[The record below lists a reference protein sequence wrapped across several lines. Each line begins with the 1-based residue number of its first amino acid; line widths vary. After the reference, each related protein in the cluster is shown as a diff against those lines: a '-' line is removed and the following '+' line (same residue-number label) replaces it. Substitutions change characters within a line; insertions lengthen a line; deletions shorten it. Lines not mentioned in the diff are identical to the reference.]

1 MESNAEKLVRLAPK
15 LTESER
21 KRINDLFQAYIFRRS
36 KTGEVWTTCCGVYKK
51 LDDNNVTNQEWY
63 LLTAPH
69 APAPDVRWGK
79 DKNAPNSQARV
90 ECPWCGARAA
100 VKEIQYT
107 GGRKNLWEFRRV
119 LTLRQWRGA
128 LWACAYDCTKD
139 YGCVERST
147 EGPDIKLLR
156 IYRFRPGKAE
166 CAGRDYGWYGN
177 GPIKYY
183 QCQTE
188 PGKGK
193 TLWETERPFGWCQ
206 EYGLG
211 YETIGMGE
219 IGKSEFRY
227 CGVEKVRLSDE
238 VTRTLTACCFYPRQ
252 IEFLMKCGMEDA
264 VRDLVANVR
273 KNAAAIHWDAETPA
287 EFLGV
292 KPRELRMLQ
301 EANTSYSWV
310 RIEALGIYRRQK
322 GKSTLEDCLRFA
334 QIGMGGNKEKMLLK
348 RMREHGVSIGKLLRY
363 MDKHCLGKRDIRS
376 ALDAYVDYLLAAEGV
391 GLDLNNPIFLMPR
404 DFEEKHDQVTAAW
417 SAVLAERRR
426 KAEAE
431 RHAAAAEARRK
442 VQEKFRGR
450 VKSLTRRYTYTD
462 GELLVRPAVNAEE
475 IMREGKLLHHC
486 VGGYAD
492 RHISGATTILFLR
505 RRSAPGK
512 PLCSIEV
519 SGNTIRQIHGWDDER
534 TYCEDNPHREDPRK
548 IYGAFLD
555 EWLAWLEGGS
565 KRDKAGR
572 PIIKKKVRKTA

>member
-1 MESNAEKLVRLAPK
+1 METNAEKLVRLAPK

-21 KRINDLFQAYIFRRS
+21 KQINARFQAYIFRRS
-36 KTGEVWTTCCGVYKK
+36 KTGEVWTTCCGVHKK
-51 LDDNNVTNQEWY
+51 LDGAATDWEY
-63 LLTAPH
+63 ALLTAPH
-69 APAPDVRWGK
+69 TPAPDVRWGK

-100 VKEIQYT
+100 VKEIRYT
-107 GGRKNLWEFRRV
+107 GRRKNLWEFRRV
-119 LTLRQWRGA
+119 LTLRQWRGD

-166 CAGRDYGWYGN
+166 CAGRGSGWYSN
-177 GPIKYY
+177 GPMQFYH
-183 QCQTE
+183 CQTA

-193 TLWETERPFGWCQ
+193 KLWTTERPFDWCC

-211 YETIGMGE
+211 YEIIGMEE
-219 IGKSEFRY
+219 IGKSKFRY
-227 CGVEKVRLSDE
+227 CGVEKVGLSDE

-264 VRDLVANVR
+264 VRDLVVNGR

-301 EANTSYSWV
+301 EANIYSWV

-334 QIGMGGNKEKMLLK
+334 QIRMDGNKQKMLLK

-363 MDKHCLGKRDIRS
+363 MDKHCLEKRTLRG
-376 ALDAYVDYLLAAEGV
+376 ALDTYVDYLVAAEGV
-391 GLDLNNPIFLMPR
+391 GLDLSNPIFLMPR

-431 RHAAAAEARRK
+431 RRAAFAEERRK
-442 VQEKFRGR
+442 TLEKFRGR
-450 VKSLTRRYTYTD
+450 VKSLARKYTYTD

-475 IMREGKLLHHC
+475 IVREGKLLHHC

-512 PLCSIEV
+512 PLCTIEIYG
-519 SGNTIRQIHGWDDER
+519 STIRQIHGWDDER
-534 TYCEDNPHREDPRK
+534 SACKDNPDREDPRK
-548 IYGAFLD
+548 IYAAFLD
-555 EWLAWLEGGS
+555 EWQRWLEGGS

-572 PIIKKKVRKTA
+572 PIIKKRKVRKTA

>member
-1 MESNAEKLVRLAPK
+1 MSESNAEKLVRLAPK
-15 LTESER
+15 LTESE
-21 KRINDLFQAYIFRRS
+21 KKQINGLFRAYIFRRS
-36 KTGEVWTTCCGVYKK
+36 KTGEVWTTCCGVHKK
-51 LDDNNVTNQEWY
+51 LDAPVTDKEWAV
-63 LLTAPH
+63 LQAAHTPQ
-69 APAPDVRWGK
+69 PDYRWGK
-79 DKNAPNSQARV
+79 GINAPNSLARV
-90 ECPWCGARAA
+90 ECPWCGAKAA
-100 VKEIQYT
+100 VKEIRYT

-119 LTLRQWRGA
+119 LALRQWRGA

-147 EGPDIKLLR
+147 EGPNINLLR

-166 CAGRDYGWYGN
+166 CAGRDGCWYDN
-177 GPIKYY
+177 GPIRYY
-183 QCQTE
+183 QCQTA

-193 TLWETERPFGWCQ
+193 NLWTTERPFGWCN

-211 YETIGMGE
+211 YETIGMEE
-219 IGKSEFRY
+219 IGKSAFRY
-227 CGVEKVRLSDE
+227 CGVEKVGLSDE

-252 IEFLMKCGMEDA
+252 IEFLMKCGMKSA
-264 VRDLVANVR
+264 VRDLVANGR
-273 KNAAAIHWDAETPA
+273 KNAAAIHWNAETPA

-301 EANTSYSWV
+301 EANAYSWE
-310 RIEALGIYRRQK
+310 RIEALGSYRRQK
-322 GKSTLEDCLRFA
+322 GKSTLEDCLLFA
-334 QIGMGGNKEKMLLK
+334 QIQMDGNKQKMLLK
-348 RMREHGVSIGKLLRY
+348 RMREHGVSIGRLLRY
-363 MDKHCLGKRDIRS
+363 MNKHCLKKRTIRS
-376 ALDAYVDYLLAAEGV
+376 AMDAYVDYLVAAEGV

-431 RHAAAAEARRK
+431 RRAAVAEERK
-442 VQEKFRGR
+442 KQLERFRGR
-450 VKSLTRRYTYTD
+450 VKSLARRYTYTD

-475 IMREGKLLHHC
+475 IVREGKLLHHC

-505 RRSAPGK
+505 RRSTPRK
-512 PLCSIEV
+512 PLCTIEMKGNSIC
-519 SGNTIRQIHGWDDER
+519 QIHGWDDEW
-534 TYCEDNPHREDPRK
+534 TACEDNPNRENPRN
-548 IYGAFLD
+548 IYAEFLN
-555 EWLAWLEGGS
+555 EWTAWLKGGS

>member
-15 LTESER
+15 LTESEG
-21 KRINDLFQAYIFRRS
+21 KRINARFQAYIFRRS
-36 KTGEVWTTCCGVYKK
+36 KTREVWTTCCGVHKK
-51 LDDNNVTNQEWY
+51 LDGAVTDRELT

-69 APAPDVRWGK
+69 TPAPDIRWGE
-79 DKNAPNSQARV
+79 DKNAPNSRARV
-90 ECPWCGARAA
+90 DCPWCGARAA
-100 VKEIQYT
+100 VKEIRYT

-139 YGCVERST
+139 YGCVERFT

-166 CAGRDYGWYGN
+166 CAGRNGGWYDS
-177 GPIKYY
+177 GPIKHY

-193 TLWETERPFGWCQ
+193 KPWETERPFGWCQ

-211 YETIGMGE
+211 YETIGMEE

-227 CGVEKVRLSDE
+227 CGVEKVGLSDE

-252 IEFLMKCGMEDA
+252 IEFLMKCGMKSA
-264 VRDLVANVR
+264 VRDLVANGR
-273 KNAAAIHWDAETPA
+273 KNAAAIHWNAESPA

-301 EANTSYSWV
+301 EANTYSWE

-334 QIGMGGNKEKMLLK
+334 QIQMDGNKQKMLLK

-363 MDKHCLGKRDIRS
+363 MDKHCLEKRTLRG
-376 ALDAYVDYLLAAEGV
+376 ALDTYVDYLVAAEGV

-417 SAVLAERRR
+417 SAVLVERRR

-431 RHAAAAEARRK
+431 RRAAFAEERRK
-442 VQEKFRGR
+442 KLERFRGR
-450 VKSLTRRYTYTD
+450 VKSLARKYTYTD

-475 IMREGKLLHHC
+475 IVREGKLLHHC

-512 PLCSIEV
+512 PLCTIEIYG
-519 SGNTIRQIHGWDDER
+519 STIRQIHGWDDER
-534 TYCEDNPHREDPRK
+534 SACKDNPNREDPRE
-548 IYGAFLD
+548 IYAAFLD
-555 EWLAWLEGGS
+555 EWQRWLEGGS

-572 PIIKKKVRKTA
+572 PIIKKRKVRKTA

>member
-1 MESNAEKLVRLAPK
+1 METNAEKLVRLGPK
-15 LTESER
+15 LTERE
-21 KRINDLFQAYIFRRS
+21 KKQINARFRAYIFRRS
-36 KTGEVWTTCCGVYKK
+36 KTGEVWTTCCGVHKR
-51 LDDNNVTNQEWY
+51 LDGAATDREY
-63 LLTAPH
+63 ALLTAPH
-69 APAPDVRWGK
+69 APASDVRWGK

-107 GGRKNLWEFRRV
+107 GRRKNLWEFRRV

-166 CAGRDYGWYGN
+166 CAGRNYGWYSN
-177 GPIKYY
+177 GPIQHYH
-183 QCQTE
+183 CQTA

-193 TLWETERPFGWCQ
+193 KLWTTERPFGWCN

-211 YETIGMGE
+211 YETIGMEE

-227 CGVEKVRLSDE
+227 CGVEKVGLGDE

-252 IEFLMKCGMEDA
+252 IEFLVKCGMESA
-264 VRDLVANVR
+264 VRDLVVNGR
-273 KNAAAIHWDAETPA
+273 KNNTAIHWNAETPA

-292 KPRELRMLQ
+292 TPRELRMLQ
-301 EANTSYSWV
+301 EASTYSWE
-310 RIEALGIYRRQK
+310 RIEALGVYRGQK
-322 GKSTLEDCLRFA
+322 GKSTLKDCLLFA
-334 QIGMGGNKEKMLLK
+334 QIQMDGNKQKMLLK
-348 RMREHGVSIGKLLRY
+348 RMREHSVSIGKLLRY
-363 MDKHCLGKRDIRS
+363 MEKNCLGKRTISS
-376 ALDAYVDYLLAAEGV
+376 ALDAYVDYLVAAEGV

-431 RHAAAAEARRK
+431 RRAAVAEERK
-442 VQEKFRGR
+442 KQLERFRGR
-450 VKSLTRRYTYTD
+450 VKSLARRYTYTD

-475 IMREGKLLHHC
+475 IVREGKLLHHC

-512 PLCSIEV
+512 PLCTIEV
-519 SGNTIRQIHGWDDER
+519 NGNSIRQIHGWDDER
-534 TYCEDNPHREDPRK
+534 TACEDNPQRKDPRE
-548 IYGAFLD
+548 IYGEFLD
-555 EWLAWLEGGS
+555 EWQRWLKNGS

>member
-1 MESNAEKLVRLAPK
+1 METNAEKLVRLAPK
-15 LTESER
+15 LTERE
-21 KRINDLFQAYIFRRS
+21 KKQINAQFQAYIFRRS
-36 KTGEVWTTCCGVYKK
+36 KTGEVWTTCCGVHKR
-51 LDDNNVTNQEWY
+51 LDSAATDREY
-63 LLTAPH
+63 ALLTAPH
-69 APAPDVRWGK
+69 TPAPDVRWGK

-107 GGRKNLWEFRRV
+107 GQRKNLWEFRRV
-119 LTLRQWRGA
+119 LTLRQWQGA

-166 CAGRDYGWYGN
+166 CAGRNYGWYSN
-177 GPIKYY
+177 GPIQHYH
-183 QCQTE
+183 CQTA

-193 TLWETERPFGWCQ
+193 KLWTTERPFGWCN
-206 EYGLG
+206 EDGLG
-211 YETIGMGE
+211 YETIGMEE

-227 CGVEKVRLSDE
+227 CSVEKVGLGDE

-252 IEFLMKCGMEDA
+252 IEFLMKCGMESA
-264 VRDLVANVR
+264 VRDLVVNGR
-273 KNAAAIHWDAETPA
+273 KNDAAIHWNAETPK

-292 KPRELRMLQ
+292 TPRELRMLQ
-301 EANTSYSWV
+301 EASTYSWE
-310 RIEALGIYRRQK
+310 RIEALGVYRRQK

-334 QIGMGGNKEKMLLK
+334 KLLMDGNKQKRLLK

-363 MDKHCLGKRDIRS
+363 MEKNCLEKRTISS
-376 ALDAYVDYLLAAEGV
+376 ALDAYVDYLVAAEGV
-391 GLDLNNPIFLMPR
+391 GLDLSNPIFLMPR
-404 DFEEKHDQVTAAW
+404 DFEEKHDQVTSAW

-431 RHAAAAEARRK
+431 RRAAVAEERK
-442 VQEKFRGR
+442 KQLERFRGR
-450 VKSLTRRYTYTD
+450 VKSLARRYTYTD

-475 IMREGKLLHHC
+475 IVREGKLLHHC

-505 RRSAPGK
+505 RRSAPGR
-512 PLCSIEV
+512 PLCTIEIYG
-519 SGNTIRQIHGWDDER
+519 STIRQIHGWDDER
-534 TYCEDNPHREDPRK
+534 TACEDNPQRKDPRE

-555 EWLAWLEGGS
+555 EWQRWLDSGS

>member
-1 MESNAEKLVRLAPK
+1 METNAEKLVRLAPK
-15 LTESER
+15 LTERE
-21 KRINDLFQAYIFRRS
+21 KKQINARFQAYIFRRS
-36 KTGEVWTTCCGVYKK
+36 KTGEVWTTCCGVHKR
-51 LDDNNVTNQEWY
+51 LDSAATDWEHA

-69 APAPDVRWGK
+69 TPAPVCGGK
-79 DKNAPNSQARV
+79 DKNAPNSLARV

-107 GGRKNLWEFRRV
+107 GQRKNLWEFRRV

-128 LWACAYDCTKD
+128 LWACAYACTKD

-147 EGPDIKLLR
+147 EGPDITLLG

-166 CAGRDYGWYGN
+166 CAERNYGWYSN
-177 GPIKYY
+177 GPIQHYH
-183 QCQTE
+183 CQTA

-193 TLWETERPFGWCQ
+193 NLWTTERPFGWCN

-211 YETIGMGE
+211 YETIGMEE
-219 IGKSEFRY
+219 IGKSAFRY
-227 CGVEKVRLSDE
+227 CGVEKVGLSDE

-252 IEFLMKCGMEDA
+252 IEFLMKCGMKSA
-264 VRDLVANVR
+264 VRDLVANGK
-273 KNAAAIHWDAETPA
+273 KNAAAIHWNAETPA

-301 EANTSYSWV
+301 EANAYSWER
-310 RIEALGIYRRQK
+310 RIEALGSYRRQK
-322 GKSTLEDCLRFA
+322 GKSTLEDCLLFA
-334 QIGMGGNKEKMLLK
+334 QIQMDGNKQKMLLK
-348 RMREHGVSIGKLLRY
+348 RMREHGVSIGRLLRY
-363 MDKHCLGKRDIRS
+363 MNKHCLKKRTIRS
-376 ALDAYVDYLLAAEGV
+376 AMDAYVDYLVAAEGV

-431 RHAAAAEARRK
+431 RRAAVAEERK
-442 VQEKFRGR
+442 KQLERFRGR
-450 VKSLTRRYTYTD
+450 VKSLARRYTYTD

-475 IMREGKLLHHC
+475 IVREGKLLHHC

-512 PLCSIEV
+512 PLCTIEMN
-519 SGNTIRQIHGWDDER
+519 GNNIRQIHGWDDER
-534 TYCEDNPHREDPRK
+534 TVCEDNPNRENPRK
-548 IYGAFLD
+548 IYAAFLD
-555 EWLAWLEGGS
+555 EWQRWLGSGS

-572 PIIKKKVRKTA
+572 PIIRKKKARKAA

>member
-1 MESNAEKLVRLAPK
+1 METNAEKLVRLAPK
-15 LTESER
+15 LTERE
-21 KRINDLFQAYIFRRS
+21 KKQINARFQAYIFRRS
-36 KTGEVWTTCCGVYKK
+36 KTGEVWTTCCGVHKR
-51 LDDNNVTNQEWY
+51 LDSAATDWEHA

-69 APAPDVRWGK
+69 TPAPEFRWGK
-79 DKNAPNSQARV
+79 DKNAPNSLARV

-107 GGRKNLWEFRRV
+107 GQRKNLWEFRRV

-128 LWACAYDCTKD
+128 LWACAYACTKD

-147 EGPDIKLLR
+147 EGPDITLLG

-166 CAGRDYGWYGN
+166 CAERNYGWYSN
-177 GPIKYY
+177 GPIQHYH
-183 QCQTE
+183 CQTA

-193 TLWETERPFGWCQ
+193 NLWTTERPFGWCN

-211 YETIGMGE
+211 YETIGMEE
-219 IGKSEFRY
+219 IGKSAFRY
-227 CGVEKVRLSDE
+227 CGVEKVGLSDE

-252 IEFLMKCGMEDA
+252 IEFLMKCGMKSA
-264 VRDLVANVR
+264 VRDLVANGK
-273 KNAAAIHWDAETPA
+273 KNAAAIHWNAETPA

-301 EANTSYSWV
+301 EANAYSWEQ
-310 RIEALGIYRRQK
+310 IEALGSYRRQK
-322 GKSTLEDCLRFA
+322 GKSTLEDCLLFA
-334 QIGMGGNKEKMLLK
+334 QIQMDGNKQKMLLK
-348 RMREHGVSIGKLLRY
+348 RMREHGVSIGRLLRY
-363 MDKHCLGKRDIRS
+363 MNKHCLKKRTIRS
-376 ALDAYVDYLLAAEGV
+376 ALDAYVDYLVAAEGV

-431 RHAAAAEARRK
+431 RRAAVAEERK
-442 VQEKFRGR
+442 KQLERFRGR
-450 VKSLTRRYTYTD
+450 VKSLARRYTYTD

-475 IMREGKLLHHC
+475 IVREGKLLHHC

-512 PLCSIEV
+512 PLCTIEMN
-519 SGNTIRQIHGWDDER
+519 GNNIRQIHGWDDER
-534 TYCEDNPHREDPRK
+534 TVCEDNPNRENPRK
-548 IYGAFLD
+548 IYAAFLD
-555 EWLAWLEGGS
+555 EWQRWLGSGS

>member
-15 LTESER
+15 LTERE
-21 KRINDLFQAYIFRRS
+21 KKQINARFQAYIFRRS
-36 KTGEVWTTCCGVYKK
+36 KTGEVWTTCCGVHKR
-51 LDDNNVTNQEWY
+51 LDSAATDREY
-63 LLTAPH
+63 ALLTAPH
-69 APAPDVRWGK
+69 APAPDVRWGE

-90 ECPWCGARAA
+90 ECPWCGAQAA
-100 VKEIQYT
+100 VKEIRYT

-147 EGPDIKLLR
+147 EGPNIKLLR

-166 CAGRDYGWYGN
+166 CAGRNGGWYDS
-177 GPIKYY
+177 GPIKNY

-193 TLWETERPFGWCQ
+193 KAWETERPFGWCQ

-211 YETIGMGE
+211 YETIGMEE

-227 CGVEKVRLSDE
+227 CCVEKVGLSDE

-264 VRDLVANVR
+264 VRDLVANGR

-301 EANTSYSWV
+301 AANTYSWV

-334 QIGMGGNKEKMLLK
+334 QIQMDGNKQKMLLK

-363 MDKHCLGKRDIRS
+363 MDKHCLEKRTLRG
-376 ALDAYVDYLLAAEGV
+376 ALDTYVDYLVAAEGV

-431 RHAAAAEARRK
+431 RRAAFAEERRK
-442 VQEKFRGR
+442 KLEKFRGR
-450 VKSLTRRYTYTD
+450 VKSLARKYTYTD

-475 IMREGKLLHHC
+475 IVREGKLLCHC

-512 PLCSIEV
+512 PLCTIEIYG
-519 SGNTIRQIHGWDDER
+519 STIRQIHGWDDER
-534 TYCEDNPHREDPRK
+534 SACKDNPDREDPQK
-548 IYGAFLD
+548 IYAAFLD
-555 EWLAWLEGGS
+555 EWQRWLEGGS

-572 PIIKKKVRKTA
+572 PIIKKRKVRKTA

>member
-15 LTESER
+15 LTERE
-21 KRINDLFQAYIFRRS
+21 KKQINARFQAYIFRRS
-36 KTGEVWTTCCGVYKK
+36 KTGEVWTTCCGVHKK
-51 LDDNNVTNQEWY
+51 LDDNNVTDREWY

-90 ECPWCGARAA
+90 ECPWCGAQAA
-100 VKEIQYT
+100 VKEIRYT

-147 EGPDIKLLR
+147 EGPNIKLLR

-166 CAGRDYGWYGN
+166 CAGRNGGWYDS
-177 GPIKYY
+177 GPIKNY

-193 TLWETERPFGWCQ
+193 KPWETERPFGWCQ
-206 EYGLG
+206 EYGLD
-211 YETIGMGE
+211 YETIGMEE

-227 CGVEKVRLSDE
+227 CGVEKVGLSDE

-252 IEFLMKCGMEDA
+252 IEFLMKCGMKSV
-264 VRDLVANVR
+264 VRDLVAYGR

-292 KPRELRMLQ
+292 KPRELRMLR
-301 EANTSYSWV
+301 ETNTYSWV
-310 RIEALGIYRRQK
+310 RIGALGIYRRQK
-322 GKSTLEDCLRFA
+322 GKSTLEDCLRFT
-334 QIGMGGNKEKMLLK
+334 QIQMDGNKQKMLLK

-363 MDKHCLGKRDIRS
+363 MDKHCLEKRTLRG
-376 ALDAYVDYLLAAEGV
+376 ALDAYVDYLVAAEGV
-391 GLDLNNPIFLMPR
+391 GLDMNNPIFLMPR

-431 RHAAAAEARRK
+431 RRAAFA
-442 VQEKFRGR
+442 GR
-450 VKSLTRRYTYTD
+450 VKSLARKYTYTD

-475 IMREGKLLHHC
+475 IVREGELLHHC

-512 PLCSIEV
+512 PLCTIEIYG
-519 SGNTIRQIHGWDDER
+519 STIRQIHGWDDER
-534 TYCEDNPHREDPRK
+534 SACKDNPDREDPWE
-548 IYGAFLD
+548 IYAAFLD
-555 EWLAWLEGGS
+555 EWQRWLEGGS

-572 PIIKKKVRKTA
+572 PIIKKRKARKTA

>member
-1 MESNAEKLVRLAPK
+1 METKAEKLVRLAPK
-15 LTESER
+15 LTENE
-21 KRINDLFQAYIFRRS
+21 KKQINDLFRAYIFRRS
-36 KTGEVWTTCCGVYKK
+36 KTGEVWTTCCGVHKR
-51 LDDNNVTNQEWY
+51 LDDAVTDREWA

-69 APAPDVRWGK
+69 TPAPDFRWGR
-79 DKNAPNSQARV
+79 DVNAPNSQARV

-100 VKEIQYT
+100 VKEIRYT
-107 GGRKNLWEFRRV
+107 GRRENLWEFRRV
-119 LTLRQWRGA
+119 LALRQWRGT

-147 EGPDIKLLR
+147 EGPEINLLR

-177 GPIKYY
+177 GPIQHYH
-183 QCQTE
+183 CQTA

-193 TLWETERPFGWCQ
+193 NLWTTERPFGWCN

-211 YETIGMGE
+211 YETIGMEE
-219 IGKSEFRY
+219 IGKSIFRY
-227 CGVEKVRLSDE
+227 CGVEKVGLSDE

-264 VRDLVANVR
+264 VKSIVADGK

-287 EFLGV
+287 DFLGV
-292 KPRELRMLQ
+292 KPRELRWLQ
-301 EANTSYSWV
+301 EAEKYSWKRV
-310 RIEALGIYRRQK
+310 AALGLYRRQK
-322 GKSTLEDCLRFA
+322 GKSTLADCLRFA
-334 QIGMGGNKEKMLLK
+334 QVGMGGNKEKMLMK
-348 RMREHGVSIGKLLRY
+348 RIRAHGVSIGKLLQY
-363 MDKHCLGKRDIRS
+363 MDKHCLKKRTLLS

-404 DFEEKHDQVTAAW
+404 DFEKKHDQVTAAW

-431 RHAAAAEARRK
+431 RRAAVAETRRK
-442 VQEKFRGR
+442 AQEKFRGR
-450 VKSLTRRYTYTD
+450 VKSLARRYTYTD

-475 IMREGKLLHHC
+475 IVREGKLLHHC

-505 RRSAPGK
+505 RRSAPGR
-512 PLCSIEV
+512 PLCTIEV

-534 TYCEDNPHREDPRK
+534 SACEDNPQRKDPRK
-548 IYGAFLD
+548 LYGAFLD
-555 EWLAWLEGGS
+555 EWLGWLEGGS

>member
-1 MESNAEKLVRLAPK
+1 METNAEKLVRLAPK
-15 LTESER
+15 LTERE
-21 KRINDLFQAYIFRRS
+21 KKQINARFQAYIFRRS
-36 KTGEVWTTCCGVYKK
+36 KTGEVWTTCCGVHKT
-51 LDDNNVTNQEWY
+51 LDSAVTGREY
-63 LLTAPH
+63 ALLEAPH
-69 APAPDVRWGK
+69 TPAPELSWGR
-79 DKNAPNSQARV
+79 DKNAPNSLARV

-100 VKEIQYT
+100 VKEIRYT
-107 GGRKNLWEFRRV
+107 GSRKNLWEFRRV
-119 LTLRQWRGA
+119 LVLRQWRGS
-128 LWACAYDCTKD
+128 LWACAYDCTKN

-147 EGPDIKLLR
+147 DGPDIKLLR

-166 CAGRDYGWYGN
+166 CARRNYGWYSN
-177 GPIKYY
+177 GPIQNYH
-183 QCQTE
+183 CQTAPE
-188 PGKGK
+188 KGK
-193 TLWETERPFGWCQ
+193 KLWTTERPFGWCN

-211 YETIGMGE
+211 DETRGME
-219 IGKSEFRY
+219 AIGKRAVRY
-227 CGVEKVRLSDE
+227 CGVEKVGLSDE

-252 IEFLMKCGMEDA
+252 IEFLMKCGMENA
-264 VRDLVANVR
+264 VKDLVVHGR
-273 KNAAAIHWDAETPA
+273 KNAAAIHWDAETPT

-301 EANTSYSWV
+301 EANTDSWV
-310 RIEALGIYRRQK
+310 RIETLGIYRRQK

-334 QIGMGGNKEKMLLK
+334 QIQMDGNKQKMLLK

-363 MDKHCLGKRDIRS
+363 MDKHCLEKRTIRS
-376 ALDAYVDYLLAAEGV
+376 ALDAYVDYLVAAEGV

-431 RHAAAAEARRK
+431 RRAAFAEERRK
-442 VQEKFRGR
+442 KLEKFRGR
-450 VKSLTRRYTYTD
+450 VKSLARKYTYTD

-475 IMREGKLLHHC
+475 IVREGKLLHHC

-512 PLCSIEV
+512 PLCTIEV
-519 SGNTIRQIHGWDDER
+519 NGNSIRQIHGWDDER
-534 TYCEDNPHREDPRK
+534 TACEDNPNREDPRK
-548 IYGAFLD
+548 IYAAFLD
-555 EWLAWLEGGS
+555 EWQRWLESGS

>member
-15 LTESER
+15 LTERE
-21 KRINDLFQAYIFRRS
+21 KKQINARFQAYIFRRS
-36 KTGEVWTTCCGVYKK
+36 KTGEVWTTCCGVHKR
-51 LDDNNVTNQEWY
+51 LDSAATDREY
-63 LLTAPH
+63 ALLTAPH
-69 APAPDVRWGK
+69 APAPDIRWGE

-90 ECPWCGARAA
+90 ECPWCGAQAA

-147 EGPDIKLLR
+147 EGPNIKLLR

-166 CAGRDYGWYGN
+166 CAGRNGGWYDS
-177 GPIKYY
+177 GPIKNY

-193 TLWETERPFGWCQ
+193 KPWETERPFGWCQ
-206 EYGLG
+206 EYGLD
-211 YETIGMGE
+211 YETIGMEE

-227 CGVEKVRLSDE
+227 CGVEKVGLSDE

-252 IEFLMKCGMEDA
+252 IEFLMKCGMKSV
-264 VRDLVANVR
+264 VRDLVAYGR

-292 KPRELRMLQ
+292 KPRELRMLR
-301 EANTSYSWV
+301 ETNTYSWV
-310 RIEALGIYRRQK
+310 RIGALGIYRRQK
-322 GKSTLEDCLRFA
+322 GKSTLEDCLRFT
-334 QIGMGGNKEKMLLK
+334 QIQMDGNKQKMLLK

-363 MDKHCLGKRDIRS
+363 MDKHCLEKRTLRG
-376 ALDAYVDYLLAAEGV
+376 ALDAYVDYLVAAEGV
-391 GLDLNNPIFLMPR
+391 GLDMNNPIFLMPR

-431 RHAAAAEARRK
+431 RRAAFA
-442 VQEKFRGR
+442 GR
-450 VKSLTRRYTYTD
+450 VKSLARKYTYTD

-475 IMREGKLLHHC
+475 IVREGELLHHC

-512 PLCSIEV
+512 PLCTIEIYG
-519 SGNTIRQIHGWDDER
+519 STIRQIHGWDDER
-534 TYCEDNPHREDPRK
+534 SACKDNPDREDPWE
-548 IYGAFLD
+548 IYAAFLD
-555 EWLAWLEGGS
+555 EWQRWLEGGS

-572 PIIKKKVRKTA
+572 PIIKKRKARKTA

>member
-15 LTESER
+15 LTERE
-21 KRINDLFQAYIFRRS
+21 KKQINAQFQAYIFRRS
-36 KTGEVWTTCCGVYKK
+36 KTGEVWTTCCGVHKK
-51 LDDNNVTNQEWY
+51 LDDNNVTDREWY

-90 ECPWCGARAA
+90 ECPWCGAQAA

-139 YGCVERST
+139 YGCVGRST

-156 IYRFRPGKAE
+156 IYRFRPGK
-166 CAGRDYGWYGN
+166 
-177 GPIKYY
+177 
-183 QCQTE
+183 
-188 PGKGK
+188 GKK
-193 TLWETERPFGWCQ
+193 PWKTERPFGWCQ

-211 YETIGMGE
+211 YETIGMEE

-227 CGVEKVRLSDE
+227 CGVEKVGLSDE

-252 IEFLMKCGMEDA
+252 IEFLMKCGMKDA
-264 VRDLVANVR
+264 VRDLVTNGR

-301 EANTSYSWV
+301 EDNTYSWV
-310 RIEALGIYRRQK
+310 RIETLGIYRRQK

-334 QIGMGGNKEKMLLK
+334 QSRMNGNKQKMLLK

-363 MDKHCLGKRDIRS
+363 MDKHCLEKRTIRS
-376 ALDAYVDYLLAAEGV
+376 ALDAYVDYLVAAEGV

-431 RHAAAAEARRK
+431 ARRK
-442 VQEKFRGR
+442 AQEKFRGR
-450 VKSLTRRYTYTD
+450 VKSLARKYTYTD

-475 IMREGKLLHHC
+475 IVREGKLLHHC

-512 PLCSIEV
+512 PLCTIEIYG
-519 SGNTIRQIHGWDDER
+519 STIRQIHGWDDER

-555 EWLAWLEGGS
+555 EWLAWLKGGS

>member
-1 MESNAEKLVRLAPK
+1 METNAEKLVRLAPK
-15 LTESER
+15 LTERE
-21 KRINDLFQAYIFRRS
+21 KKQINARFQAYIFRRG
-36 KTGEVWTTCCGVYKK
+36 KTGEVWTTCCGVHKR
-51 LDDNNVTNQEWY
+51 LDSAATGREY
-63 LLTAPH
+63 ALLAAPH
-69 APAPDVRWGK
+69 TPAPDFRWGK
-79 DKNAPNSQARV
+79 DKNAPNSLARV

-107 GGRKNLWEFRRV
+107 GQRKNLWEFRRV

-147 EGPDIKLLR
+147 EGPNINLLR

-166 CAGRDYGWYGN
+166 CAGRDGCWYDN
-177 GPIKYY
+177 GPIRYY
-183 QCQTE
+183 QCQTA

-193 TLWETERPFGWCQ
+193 NLWTTERPFGWCN

-211 YETIGMGE
+211 YETIGMEE
-219 IGKSEFRY
+219 IGKSAFRY
-227 CGVEKVRLSDE
+227 CGAKQLGLSDE

-264 VRDLVANVR
+264 VRDLVVYGR

-292 KPRELRMLQ
+292 KPRELRWLQ
-301 EANTSYSWV
+301 EAGKYSWERV
-310 RIEALGIYRRQK
+310 EALGLYRRQK
-322 GKSTLEDCLRFA
+322 GNSALADCLRFA
-334 QIGMGGNKEKMLLK
+334 EIRMDGNKQKMLLK
-348 RMREHGVSIGKLLRY
+348 RMREHGVSIGRLLRY
-363 MDKHCLGKRDIRS
+363 MNKHCLKKRTIRS
-376 ALDAYVDYLLAAEGV
+376 AMDAYVDYLVAAEGV

-431 RHAAAAEARRK
+431 RRAAVAEERK
-442 VQEKFRGR
+442 KQLERFRGR
-450 VKSLTRRYTYTD
+450 VKSLARRYTYTD

-475 IMREGKLLHHC
+475 IVREGKLLHHC

-505 RRSAPGK
+505 RRSTPRK
-512 PLCSIEV
+512 PLCTIEMN
-519 SGNTIRQIHGWDDER
+519 GNSIRQIHGWDDER
-534 TYCEDNPHREDPRK
+534 TACEDNPNRENPRN
-548 IYGAFLD
+548 IYAEFLN
-555 EWLAWLEGGS
+555 EWTAWLKGGS

-572 PIIKKKVRKTA
+572 PIIRKKKARKTA

>member
-1 MESNAEKLVRLAPK
+1 METKAEKLVRLAPK
-15 LTESER
+15 LTESE
-21 KRINDLFQAYIFRRS
+21 KKQINGLFQAYIFRRS
-36 KTGEVWTTCCGVYKK
+36 KTREVWTTCCGAHKK
-51 LDDNNVTNQEWY
+51 LDDAVTDREWA

-69 APAPDVRWGK
+69 TPAPDFRWGR

-90 ECPWCGARAA
+90 KCPWCGARAA

-107 GGRKNLWEFRRV
+107 GRRQNLWEFRRV

-147 EGPDIKLLR
+147 DGPDIKLLR
-156 IYRFRPGKAE
+156 IYRFRPEKAE
-166 CAGRDYGWYGN
+166 CAGRDGCWYDN
-177 GPIKYY
+177 GPIRYY
-183 QCQTE
+183 QCQTA

-193 TLWETERPFGWCQ
+193 NLWTTERPFGWCN

-211 YETIGMGE
+211 YETIGMEE
-219 IGKSEFRY
+219 IGKSAFRY
-227 CGVEKVRLSDE
+227 CGVKQLGLSDE

-252 IEFLMKCGMEDA
+252 IEFLMKCGMENA
-264 VRDLVANVR
+264 VKDLVTYGR

-292 KPRELRMLQ
+292 KPRELRWLQ
-301 EANTSYSWV
+301 EAGRYSWERV
-310 RIEALGIYRRQK
+310 EALGLYRRQK
-322 GKSTLEDCLRFA
+322 GKSALADCLRFA
-334 QIGMGGNKEKMLLK
+334 EIGMDGNKEKMLLK
-348 RMREHGVSIGKLLRY
+348 RMREHSVSIGKLLQY
-363 MDKHCLGKRDIRS
+363 MDKHCLKKRTLLS
-376 ALDAYVDYLLAAEGV
+376 AMDAYVDYLLAAEGV

-426 KAEAE
+426 AAEAE
-431 RHAAAAEARRK
+431 SRAAFAEERRK
-442 VQEKFRGR
+442 ELEKFRGR
-450 VKSLTRRYTYTD
+450 VKSLARKYTYTD

-475 IMREGKLLHHC
+475 IVREGKLLHHC

-492 RHISGATTILFLR
+492 RHIRGATTILFLR

-512 PLCSIEV
+512 PLCTVEV

-534 TYCEDNPHREDPRK
+534 SACEDNPQRKNPRK
-548 IYGAFLD
+548 LYGAFLD
-555 EWLAWLEGGS
+555 EWLEWLEGGS

>member
-1 MESNAEKLVRLAPK
+1 METKAEKLVWLAPK
-15 LTESER
+15 LTENE
-21 KRINDLFQAYIFRRS
+21 KKQINDLFRAYIFRRS
-36 KTGEVWTTCCGVYKK
+36 KTGEVWTTCCGVHKR
-51 LDDNNVTNQEWY
+51 LDDAVTDREWA

-69 APAPDVRWGK
+69 TPAPDFRWGR
-79 DKNAPNSQARV
+79 DANAPNSQARV

-100 VKEIQYT
+100 VKEIRYT
-107 GGRKNLWEFRRV
+107 GRRENLWEFRRV
-119 LTLRQWRGA
+119 LALRQWRGT

-147 EGPDIKLLR
+147 EGPEINLLR

-166 CAGRDYGWYGN
+166 CAGRNGCWYDN
-177 GPIKYY
+177 GPIRYY
-183 QCQTE
+183 QCQTA

-193 TLWETERPFGWCQ
+193 KLWTTERPFDWCN

-211 YETIGMGE
+211 YETIGMEE
-219 IGKSEFRY
+219 IGKSVFRY
-227 CGVEKVRLSDE
+227 CGVEKVGLSDE

-264 VRDLVANVR
+264 VKSLVADGK

-287 EFLGV
+287 DFLGV
-292 KPRELRMLQ
+292 KSKELRWLQ
-301 EANTSYSWV
+301 EAGKYSWERV
-310 RIEALGIYRRQK
+310 EALGLYRRQK
-322 GKSTLEDCLRFA
+322 GKSALADCLRFA
-334 QIGMGGNKEKMLLK
+334 QIQMDGNKQKMLLK
-348 RMREHGVSIGKLLRY
+348 RMREHGVSIGRLLRY
-363 MDKHCLGKRDIRS
+363 MNKHCLEKRTIRS
-376 ALDAYVDYLLAAEGV
+376 AMDAYVDYLVAAEGV

-431 RHAAAAEARRK
+431 RRAAVAETRRK
-442 VQEKFRGR
+442 AQEKFRGR
-450 VKSLTRRYTYTD
+450 VKSLARRYTYTD

-475 IMREGKLLHHC
+475 IVREGKLLHHC

-512 PLCSIEV
+512 PLCTIEV
-519 SGNTIRQIHGWDDER
+519 NGNSIRQIHGWDDER
-534 TYCEDNPHREDPRK
+534 TTCEDNPDREDPRK
-548 IYGAFLD
+548 IYAAFLD
-555 EWLAWLEGGS
+555 EWQAWLEGGS

>member
-1 MESNAEKLVRLAPK
+1 METNAEKLVRLAPK
-15 LTESER
+15 LTERE
-21 KRINDLFQAYIFRRS
+21 KKQINARFQAYIFRRS
-36 KTGEVWTTCCGVYKK
+36 KTGEVWTTCCGVHKR
-51 LDDNNVTNQEWY
+51 LDSAATDREY
-63 LLTAPH
+63 ALLTAPH
-69 APAPDVRWGK
+69 TPAPDVRWGK

-107 GGRKNLWEFRRV
+107 GQRKNLWEFRRV
-119 LTLRQWRGA
+119 LTLRQWRGT

-147 EGPDIKLLR
+147 DGPDIKLLR

-166 CAGRDYGWYGN
+166 CAGRNYGWYSN
-177 GPIKYY
+177 GPIQHYH
-183 QCQTE
+183 CQTA

-193 TLWETERPFGWCQ
+193 KLWTTERPFGWCN

-211 YETIGMGE
+211 YETIGMEE

-227 CGVEKVRLSDE
+227 CGVEKVGLGDE

-252 IEFLMKCGMEDA
+252 IEFLMKCGMESA
-264 VRDLVANVR
+264 VRDLVVNGR
-273 KNAAAIHWDAETPA
+273 KNNTAIHWNAETPA

-292 KPRELRMLQ
+292 TPRELRMLQ
-301 EANTSYSWV
+301 EASAYSWE
-310 RIEALGIYRRQK
+310 RIEALGVYRGQK
-322 GKSTLEDCLRFA
+322 GKSTLKDCLRFA
-334 QIGMGGNKEKMLLK
+334 ELLMDGNKQKMLLK

-363 MDKHCLGKRDIRS
+363 MEKNCLGKRTISS
-376 ALDAYVDYLLAAEGV
+376 ALDAYVDYLVAAEGV

-404 DFEEKHDQVTAAW
+404 DFEEKHDQVTSAW
-417 SAVLAERRR
+417 SAVLAGRRR

-431 RHAAAAEARRK
+431 RRAAVAEERK
-442 VQEKFRGR
+442 KQLERFRGR
-450 VKSLTRRYTYTD
+450 VKSLARRYTYTD
-462 GELLVRPAVNAEE
+462 GELLVRPAANAEE
-475 IMREGKLLHHC
+475 IVREGKLLHHC

-512 PLCSIEV
+512 PLCTIEV
-519 SGNTIRQIHGWDDER
+519 NGNSIRQIHGWDDER
-534 TYCEDNPHREDPRK
+534 TACADNPEREDPRE

-555 EWLAWLEGGS
+555 EWQRWLESGS

>member
-1 MESNAEKLVRLAPK
+1 METNAEKLVRLAPK
-15 LTESER
+15 LTERE
-21 KRINDLFQAYIFRRS
+21 KKQINARFQAYIFRRS
-36 KTGEVWTTCCGVYKK
+36 KTGEVWTTCCGVHKR
-51 LDDNNVTNQEWY
+51 LDSAATDWEHA

-69 APAPDVRWGK
+69 TPAPEFRWGK
-79 DKNAPNSQARV
+79 DKNAPNSLARV

-107 GGRKNLWEFRRV
+107 GQRKNLWEFRRV

-128 LWACAYDCTKD
+128 LWACAYACTKD

-147 EGPDIKLLR
+147 EGPDITLLG

-166 CAGRDYGWYGN
+166 CAERNYGWYSN
-177 GPIKYY
+177 GPIQHYH
-183 QCQTE
+183 CQTA

-193 TLWETERPFGWCQ
+193 NLWTTERPFGWCN

-211 YETIGMGE
+211 YETIGMEE
-219 IGKSEFRY
+219 IGKSAFRY
-227 CGVEKVRLSDE
+227 CGVEKVGLSDE

-252 IEFLMKCGMEDA
+252 IEFLMKCGMKSA
-264 VRDLVANVR
+264 VRDLVANGK
-273 KNAAAIHWDAETPA
+273 KNAAAIHWNAETPA

-301 EANTSYSWV
+301 EANAYSWE
-310 RIEALGIYRRQK
+310 RIEALGSYRRQK
-322 GKSTLEDCLRFA
+322 GKSTLEDCLLFA
-334 QIGMGGNKEKMLLK
+334 QIQMDGNKQKMLLK
-348 RMREHGVSIGKLLRY
+348 RMREHGVSIGRLLRY
-363 MDKHCLGKRDIRS
+363 MNKHCLKKRTIRS
-376 ALDAYVDYLLAAEGV
+376 ALDAYVDYLVAAEGV

-431 RHAAAAEARRK
+431 RRAAVAEERK
-442 VQEKFRGR
+442 KQLERFRGR
-450 VKSLTRRYTYTD
+450 VKSLARRYTYTD

-475 IMREGKLLHHC
+475 IVREGKLLHHC

-512 PLCSIEV
+512 PLCTIEMK
-519 SGNTIRQIHGWDDER
+519 GNNIRQIHGWDDER
-534 TYCEDNPHREDPRK
+534 TVCEDNPNRENPRK
-548 IYGAFLD
+548 IYAAFLD
-555 EWLAWLEGGS
+555 EWQRWLGSGS

>member
-1 MESNAEKLVRLAPK
+1 METNAEKLVRLAPR
-15 LTESER
+15 LTESE
-21 KRINDLFQAYIFRRS
+21 KKQINDLFQAYIFRRS
-36 KTGEVWTTCCGVYKK
+36 KTGEVWSTCCGVHKK
-51 LDDNNVTNQEWY
+51 LDNNVTDRELD

-69 APAPDVRWGK
+69 TPAPDFRWGK
-79 DKNAPNSQARV
+79 DHNAPNSQARV

-100 VKEIQYT
+100 VKELQYT
-107 GGRKNLWEFRRV
+107 GGRKNLWEFRRALV
-119 LTLRQWRGA
+119 LRQWRGA

-166 CAGRDYGWYGN
+166 CAGRNGGWHDS

-211 YETIGMGE
+211 YEAIGMEE
-219 IGKSEFRY
+219 IGKSVFRY
-227 CGVEKVRLSDE
+227 CGVEKLGLSDE

-252 IEFLMKCGMEDA
+252 IEFLMKCGMEEA
-264 VRDLVANVR
+264 VKEFVAHGR
-273 KNAAAIHWDAETPA
+273 KNAAAIHWNAETPA

-292 KPRELRMLQ
+292 KHRELRMLQ
-301 EANTSYSWV
+301 EADTYSWV

-334 QIGMGGNKEKMLLK
+334 QLRMDGNKQKMLLK
-348 RMREHGVSIGKLLRY
+348 RMREHNVSIGKLLRY
-363 MDKHCLGKRDIRS
+363 MDKHCLKKRTIRS

-404 DFEEKHDQVTAAW
+404 DFEAKHDQVTAAW
-417 SAVLAERRR
+417 SAVLDERRR

-431 RHAAAAEARRK
+431 RRAEAAEKRK
-442 VQEKFRGR
+442 KELEKFRGR
-450 VKSLTRRYTYTD
+450 VSKLTRRYTYTD

-475 IMREGKLLHHC
+475 IVREGKLLHHC

-512 PLCSIEV
+512 PLCTIEV
-519 SGNTIRQIHGWDDER
+519 NGSAICQIHGWDDER
-534 TYCEDNPHREDPRK
+534 SACEDNPGRENPRK
-548 IYGAFLD
+548 IYATFLD
-555 EWLAWLEGGS
+555 EWQEWLESGS

-572 PIIKKKVRKTA
+572 PIIRKKVRKTA

>member
-1 MESNAEKLVRLAPK
+1 METKAEKLVRLAPK
-15 LTESER
+15 LTENE
-21 KRINDLFQAYIFRRS
+21 KKQINDLFRAYIFRRS
-36 KTGEVWTTCCGVYKK
+36 KTGEVWTTCCGVHKR
-51 LDDNNVTNQEWY
+51 LDDAVTDREWA

-69 APAPDVRWGK
+69 TPAPDFRWGR
-79 DKNAPNSQARV
+79 DANAHNSQARV

-100 VKEIQYT
+100 VKEIRYT
-107 GGRKNLWEFRRV
+107 GRRENLWEFRRV
-119 LTLRQWRGA
+119 LALRQWRGT

-147 EGPDIKLLR
+147 DGPEIKLLR
-156 IYRFRPGKAE
+156 IYRFQPGKAE
-166 CAGRDYGWYGN
+166 YAGRDYGWYDN
-177 GPIKYY
+177 GPIRYY
-183 QCQTE
+183 QCQTA

-193 TLWETERPFGWCQ
+193 KLWTTERPFGWCNK
-206 EYGLG
+206 YGLG
-211 YETIGMGE
+211 YETIGMEE
-219 IGKSEFRY
+219 IGKSVFRY
-227 CGVEKVRLSDE
+227 CGVEKVGLSDE

-264 VRDLVANVR
+264 VKSLVADGK
-273 KNAAAIHWDAETPA
+273 KNDAAIHWDAETPA
-287 EFLGV
+287 DFLGV
-292 KPRELRMLQ
+292 KSKELRWLQ
-301 EANTSYSWV
+301 EAGKYSWERV
-310 RIEALGIYRRQK
+310 EALGLYRRQK
-322 GKSTLEDCLRFA
+322 GKSALADCLRFA
-334 QIGMGGNKEKMLLK
+334 QVPMDGNKQKMLLK
-348 RMREHGVSIGKLLRY
+348 RMRAHGVSIGKLLRY
-363 MDKHCLGKRDIRS
+363 MDKHCLKKRTLLS

-404 DFEEKHDQVTAAW
+404 DFEKKHDQVTAAW

-431 RHAAAAEARRK
+431 RRAAVAETRRK

-450 VKSLTRRYTYTD
+450 VKSLARRYTYTD

-475 IMREGKLLHHC
+475 IVREGKLLHHC

-505 RRSAPGK
+505 RRSAPGR
-512 PLCSIEV
+512 PLCTIEV

-534 TYCEDNPHREDPRK
+534 SACEDNPQRKDPRK
-548 IYGAFLD
+548 LYGAFLD
-555 EWLAWLEGGS
+555 EWLGWLEGGS

>member
-1 MESNAEKLVRLAPK
+1 METNAEKLVRLAPK
-15 LTESER
+15 LTERE
-21 KRINDLFQAYIFRRS
+21 KKQINARFQAYIFRRS
-36 KTGEVWTTCCGVYKK
+36 KTGEVWTTCCGVHKK
-51 LDDNNVTNQEWY
+51 LDGAATDRELT

-69 APAPDVRWGK
+69 TPAPDIRWGK
-79 DKNAPNSQARV
+79 DKNAPNSRARV

-100 VKEIQYT
+100 VKEIRYT

-119 LTLRQWRGA
+119 LTLRQWRGD

-166 CAGRDYGWYGN
+166 CSGRDYGWYGN
-177 GPIKYY
+177 GPIKHY
-183 QCQTE
+183 QCQTA

-193 TLWETERPFGWCQ
+193 KPWETERPFGWCQ

-211 YETIGMGE
+211 YETIGMEE

-227 CGVEKVRLSDE
+227 CGVEKVGLSDE

-264 VRDLVANVR
+264 VRNLVVNGR

-301 EANTSYSWV
+301 EANTYSWV
-310 RIEALGIYRRQK
+310 RIEALGFYRRQK

-334 QIGMGGNKEKMLLK
+334 QIQMDGNKQKMLLK

-363 MDKHCLGKRDIRS
+363 MEGHCLEKRTIRS
-376 ALDAYVDYLLAAEGV
+376 ALDAYVDYLVAAEGV

-431 RHAAAAEARRK
+431 RRAAFAEERRK
-442 VQEKFRGR
+442 KLEKFRGR
-450 VKSLTRRYTYTD
+450 VKSLARKYTYTD

-475 IMREGKLLHHC
+475 IVREGKMLHHC

-492 RHISGATTILFLR
+492 RHIRGATTILFLR

-512 PLCSIEV
+512 PLCTIEIYG
-519 SGNTIRQIHGWDDER
+519 STIRQIHGWDDER
-534 TYCEDNPHREDPRK
+534 SACKDNPDREDPRK
-548 IYGAFLD
+548 IYAAFLD
-555 EWLAWLEGGS
+555 EWQRWLEGGS
-565 KRDKAGR
+565 KRDKDGR
-572 PIIKKKVRKTA
+572 PIIKKRKVRKTA

>member
-1 MESNAEKLVRLAPK
+1 METNTENLARLAPK
-15 LTESER
+15 LTKDE
-21 KRINDLFQAYIFRRS
+21 KKQINDLFQAYIFRRS
-36 KTGEVWTTCCGVYKK
+36 KTGEVWTTCCGVHKK
-51 LDDNNVTNQEWY
+51 LDGAGTDREWA

-69 APAPDVRWGK
+69 APAPDFRWSK

-90 ECPWCGARAA
+90 ECPWCGGRAA

-107 GGRKNLWEFRRV
+107 GQRKNLREFRRV
-119 LTLRQWRGA
+119 LALRQWRGA

-166 CAGRDYGWYGN
+166 CAGRNRYWNDN
-177 GPIKYY
+177 GPIEHY
-183 QCQTE
+183 QCQTA

-193 TLWETERPFGWCQ
+193 NLWTTERPFGWCN

-211 YETIGMGE
+211 YETIGMEE
-219 IGKSEFRY
+219 IGKSKFRY
-227 CGVEKVRLSDE
+227 CGVEKLGLSDE

-252 IEFLMKCGMEDA
+252 IEFLMKCGMEEA
-264 VRDLVANVR
+264 VRELVAHGR

-287 EFLGV
+287 DFLGA
-292 KPRELRMLQ
+292 KPRELRWLQ
-301 EANTSYSWV
+301 EAGKYSWERV
-310 RIEALGIYRRQK
+310 EALGVYRRQK
-322 GKSTLEDCLRFA
+322 GKSTLADCLRFA
-334 QIGMGGNKEKMLLK
+334 QIRMDGNKEKMLLK
-348 RMREHGVSIGKLLRY
+348 RMRERGVSIGKLLRY
-363 MDKHCLGKRDIRS
+363 MDKHCLKKRTLRS

-391 GLDLNNPIFLMPR
+391 GMDLNNPIFLMPR
-404 DFEEKHDQVTAAW
+404 DFENKHDQVTAAW

-431 RHAAAAEARRK
+431 AEAEARRK
-442 VQEKFRGR
+442 TQEKFRGR
-450 VKSLTRRYTYTD
+450 VKSLARRYTYTD

-475 IMREGKLLHHC
+475 IVREGKLLHHC

-505 RRSAPGK
+505 RRSTPGK
-512 PLCSIEV
+512 PLCTIEV

-534 TYCEDNPHREDPRK
+534 SACEDNPDREDPRE

-555 EWLAWLEGGS
+555 EWQRWLEGGS

>member
-15 LTESER
+15 LTERE
-21 KRINDLFQAYIFRRS
+21 KKQINARFQAYIFRRS
-36 KTGEVWTTCCGVYKK
+36 KTGEVWTTCCGVHKR
-51 LDDNNVTNQEWY
+51 LDSAATDREY
-63 LLTAPH
+63 ALLTAPH

-79 DKNAPNSQARV
+79 DKNAPKSQARV
-90 ECPWCGARAA
+90 ECPWCGAQAA

-128 LWACAYDCTKD
+128 LWACAYECTKD

-166 CAGRDYGWYGN
+166 CTGRNGGWYDS
-177 GPIKYY
+177 GPIKNY

-193 TLWETERPFGWCQ
+193 KPWETERPFGWCQ

-211 YETIGMGE
+211 YETIGMVV
-219 IGKSEFRY
+219 IGKSVFRY
-227 CGVEKVRLSDE
+227 CGVEKVGLSDE

-264 VRDLVANVR
+264 VRDLVAYGR

-301 EANTSYSWV
+301 EANTYSWV

-334 QIGMGGNKEKMLLK
+334 QNRMDGNKQRMLLK

-363 MDKHCLGKRDIRS
+363 MDKHCLEKRTIRS
-376 ALDAYVDYLLAAEGV
+376 ALDAYVDYLVAAEGV

-431 RHAAAAEARRK
+431 RRAAFAEERRK
-442 VQEKFRGR
+442 KLEKFRGR
-450 VKSLTRRYTYTD
+450 VKSLARKYTYTD
-462 GELLVRPAVNAEE
+462 GEMLVRPAVNAEE
-475 IMREGKLLHHC
+475 IVREGKLLCHC

-505 RRSAPGK
+505 RRSTPGK
-512 PLCSIEV
+512 PLCTIEIYG
-519 SGNTIRQIHGWDDER
+519 STIRQIHGWDDER
-534 TYCEDNPHREDPRK
+534 SACKDNPDREDPRE
-548 IYGAFLD
+548 IYAAFLD
-555 EWLAWLEGGS
+555 EWQRWLKGGS

-572 PIIKKKVRKTA
+572 PIIKKRKVRKTA

>member
-1 MESNAEKLVRLAPK
+1 METKAEKLVRLAPK
-15 LTESER
+15 LTENE
-21 KRINDLFQAYIFRRS
+21 KKQINDLFRAYIFRRS
-36 KTGEVWTTCCGVYKK
+36 KTGEVWTTCCGVHKK
-51 LDDNNVTNQEWY
+51 LDAAVTDRELN

-69 APAPDVRWGK
+69 TPAPDFRWGC
-79 DKNAPNSQARV
+79 DANAPNSQTRV

-100 VKEIQYT
+100 VKEIRYT
-107 GGRKNLWEFRRV
+107 GRRENLWEFRRV
-119 LTLRQWRGA
+119 LALRQWRGT
-128 LWACAYDCTKD
+128 LWACAYDCTKG

-147 EGPDIKLLR
+147 DGPEIKLLR
-156 IYRFRPGKAE
+156 IYRFQPGKAE

-177 GPIKYY
+177 GPISHYH
-183 QCQTE
+183 CQTA

-193 TLWETERPFGWCQ
+193 NLWTTERPFGWCNK
-206 EYGLG
+206 YGLG
-211 YETIGMGE
+211 YETIGVEE
-219 IGKSEFRY
+219 IGKSVFRY
-227 CGVEKVRLSDE
+227 CGVEKVGLSDE

-264 VRDLVANVR
+264 VKSLVADGK

-287 EFLGV
+287 DFLGV
-292 KPRELRMLQ
+292 KPRELRWLQ
-301 EANTSYSWV
+301 EAGEYSWERV
-310 RIEALGIYRRQK
+310 EALGLYRRQK
-322 GKSTLEDCLRFA
+322 GKSALADCLRVA
-334 QIGMGGNKEKMLLK
+334 QVRMGGNKEKMLLK
-348 RMREHGVSIGKLLRY
+348 RIRAHGVSIGKLLQY
-363 MDKHCLGKRDIRS
+363 MDKHCLKKRTLRS
-376 ALDAYVDYLLAAEGV
+376 ALDAYVDYLLAVEGV

-431 RHAAAAEARRK
+431 RRAAVAEARRK
-442 VQEKFRGR
+442 AQEKFRGR
-450 VKSLTRRYTYTD
+450 VKSLARRYTYTD
-462 GELLVRPAVNAEE
+462 GALLVRPAVNAEE
-475 IMREGKLLHHC
+475 IVREGKLLHHC

-505 RRSAPGK
+505 RRSAPGR
-512 PLCSIEV
+512 PLCTIEV

-534 TYCEDNPHREDPRK
+534 SACEDNPLRKDPRK

-555 EWLAWLEGGS
+555 EWLEWLESGS